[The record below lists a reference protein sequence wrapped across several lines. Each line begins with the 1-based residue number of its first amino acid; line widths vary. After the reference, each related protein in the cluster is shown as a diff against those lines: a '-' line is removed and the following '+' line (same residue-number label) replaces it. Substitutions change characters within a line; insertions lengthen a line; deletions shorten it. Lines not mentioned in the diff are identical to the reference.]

1 MKQRCTYA
9 IAVCCV
15 FGFYFSLFLAADLK
29 QICCCTRGALFFFF
43 LFCTADG
50 FISNNSEFFFVP
62 CMNLMCAVLIFALP
76 PTYPRALVDSWN
88 LHCWNLCVRV
98 YYLFQIVLGSYVY
111 AYRFSSTAF
120 YETLHNFPPYIYI
133 YILFAVLEI
142 RAAAAATAFFFSLLW
157 FNTQYVYR
165 LRFLCTLATLDILHT
180 VINITQSYGFSI
192 FSLSVCGL
200 LVCGAREMRII
211 KCKTNIY
218 SVLFFSSHF
227 VTFRCLLRIF
237 FFFFF
242 PFLLSL
248 SSF

>member
-133 YILFAVLEI
+133 
-142 RAAAAATAFFFSLLW
+142 
-157 FNTQYVYR
+157 
-165 LRFLCTLATLDILHT
+165 
-180 VINITQSYGFSI
+180 
-192 FSLSVCGL
+192 VC
-200 LVCGAREMRII
+200 
-211 KCKTNIY
+211 
-218 SVLFFSSHF
+218 SSRNSC
-227 VTFRCLLRIF
+227 RCCCYCF
-237 FFFFF
+237 
-242 PFLLSL
+242 FLL
-248 SSF
+248 FIMV